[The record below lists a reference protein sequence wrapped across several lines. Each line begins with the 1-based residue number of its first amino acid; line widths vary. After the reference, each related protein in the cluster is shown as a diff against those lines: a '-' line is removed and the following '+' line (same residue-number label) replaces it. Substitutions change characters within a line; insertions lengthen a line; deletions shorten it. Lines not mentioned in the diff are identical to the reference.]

1 MTRRRDRTGLPAVL
15 EPVLEALV
23 IGTFLVTF
31 VVQPF
36 RIPSSS
42 MSPTLR
48 VGDCLLMDK
57 QSFAPEDTL
66 ARWMLPPSTVRRG
79 DLAVFH
85 FPVDPGV
92 HLVKRVIGLPGD
104 HVRLLDGRAVVNGTP
119 LTEPYVLHS
128 PAEPNSFRDD
138 FPKPLQSYASLA
150 PQWQVELRRMMADG
164 DVTVPPGH
172 FFVLG
177 DNRNDSEDSRF
188 WGFVPQDAL
197 VGQPL
202 LVYFSVQ
209 PSPTWW
215 QRVRLG
221 LQSLR
226 VVR

>member
-1 MTRRRDRTGLPAVL
+1 
-15 EPVLEALV
+15 
-23 IGTFLVTF
+23 
-31 VVQPF
+31 
-36 RIPSSS
+36 
-42 MSPTLR
+42 
-48 VGDCLLMDK
+48 
-57 QSFAPEDTL
+57 
-66 ARWMLPPSTVRRG
+66 
-79 DLAVFH
+79 
-85 FPVDPGV
+85 
-92 HLVKRVIGLPGD
+92 
-104 HVRLLDGRAVVNGTP
+104 
-119 LTEPYVLHS
+119 
-128 PAEPNSFRDD
+128 
-138 FPKPLQSYASLA
+138 
-150 PQWQVELRRMMADG
+150 MMADG